1 MLYSQIIEELD
12 TIYIRE
18 PHDIQKLFLGI
29 GEGIMEAKLQGQQR
43 STVGLNNPLEQKK
56 KRRYKQPWVLHF
68 MVLPAVVMVFIFSY
82 IPMSG
87 VLMAFQEYKPALGFF
102 GSEWVGLKH
111 FRYMWENDYFLQITL
126 NTLFFACTKII
137 MNLIIPFIF
146 ALLLNEV
153 RNILL
158 KRTIQ
163 TLVYLPHFLSWVT
176 LSGILID
183 ILAQSGILN
192 QFLVST
198 FGIKPIF
205 FLGDGN
211 WFRFTII
218 VSDVWKEFGF
228 NTIIFLAALAG
239 INPSLYEAA
248 EVDGGGRWK
257 QTIYITIPA
266 LIPIAIVIAT
276 LALGNV
282 LNANFD
288 QIFNLYSPLIYQQA
302 DIIDTFVYREGLLSG
317 QFSFATAVNLFKSVI
332 SLILIVISYRLAYRF
347 AGYRIF

>member
-1 MLYSQIIEELD
+1 
-12 TIYIRE
+12 
-18 PHDIQKLFLGI
+18 
-29 GEGIMEAKLQGQQR
+29 MEANTIQQ
-43 STVGLNNPLEQKK
+43 VNPGKTPRLSKK
-56 KRRYKQPWVLHF
+56 KGYKQPWMLHF
-68 MVLPAVVMVFIFSY
+68 MVLPAAVMVFIFSY
-82 IPMSG
+82 VPMG
-87 VLMAFQEYKPALGFF
+87 GILMAFQDYKPALGFAD
-102 GSEWVGLKH
+102 SPWVGLKH
-111 FRYMWENDYFLQITL
+111 FEYMWQNDYFLQITW
-126 NTLFFACTKII
+126 NTLFFACSKMV
-137 MNLIIPFIF
+137 MNLIIPFFF

-153 RNILL
+153 RKMAL

-183 ILAQSGILN
+183 MLAQTGLIN
-192 QFLVST
+192 QFISSV
-198 FGIKPIF
+198 FGVKPIF

-218 VSDVWKEFGF
+218 FSDVWKEFGF
-228 NTIIFLAALAG
+228 NMIIFLAALSG

-248 EVDGGGRWK
+248 EVDGAGRWK

-266 LIPIAIVIAT
+266 LIPIAIVVAT

-288 QIFNLYSPLIYQQA
+288 QVFNLYSPLIYQQG

-317 QFSFATAVNLFKSVI
+317 QFSFATAVNLFKSAI

>member
-1 MLYSQIIEELD
+1 
-12 TIYIRE
+12 
-18 PHDIQKLFLGI
+18 
-29 GEGIMEAKLQGQQR
+29 MEANTVQQVNAGKFR
-43 STVGLNNPLEQKK
+43 RTDRQKG
-56 KRRYKQPWVLHF
+56 YKQPWILHL
-68 MVLPAVVMVFIFSY
+68 MVLPAAVLVFIFSY

-87 VLMAFQEYKPALGFF
+87 IIMAFQEYKPALGIS
-102 GSEWVGLKH
+102 GSPWVGLKH
-111 FRYMWENDYFLQITL
+111 FRYMWENDYFLKITW
-126 NTLFFACTKII
+126 NTLFFACSK
-137 MNLIIPFIF
+137 MVVNLIIPFFF

-153 RNILL
+153 RKKAL

-183 ILAQSGILN
+183 MLAQTGLIN
-192 QFLVST
+192 QFLVAV

-205 FLGDGN
+205 FLGDGS

-218 VSDVWKEFGF
+218 FSDVWKEFGF
-228 NTIIFLAALAG
+228 NTIIFLAALSG

-248 EVDGGGRWK
+248 EVDGAGRWK
-257 QTIYITIPA
+257 QTFYITIPA
-266 LIPIAIVIAT
+266 LIPITIVIAT

-288 QIFNLYSPLIYQQA
+288 QVFNLYSPLIYRQG

-317 QFSFATAVNLFKSVI
+317 QFSFATAVSLFKSFI
-332 SLILIVISYRLAYRF
+332 SLILIAVSYRLAYRF

>member
-1 MLYSQIIEELD
+1 MGVNTVQQVNAGKARRTD
-12 TIYIRE
+12 
-18 PHDIQKLFLGI
+18 
-29 GEGIMEAKLQGQQR
+29 AKKG
-43 STVGLNNPLEQKK
+43 
-56 KRRYKQPWVLHF
+56 YKQPWILHF
-68 MVLPAVVMVFIFSY
+68 MVLPAAVLVFIFSY

-87 VLMAFQEYKPALGFF
+87 IVMAFQDYKPALGIS
-102 GSEWVGLKH
+102 GSPWVGLKH
-111 FRYMWENDYFLQITL
+111 FRYMWENDYFLKITW
-126 NTLFFACTKII
+126 NTLFFACSKMV
-137 MNLIIPFIF
+137 MNLIIPFFF

-153 RNILL
+153 RKMAL

-183 ILAQSGILN
+183 MLAQTGLIN
-192 QFLVST
+192 QFLAAV

-218 VSDVWKEFGF
+218 FSDVWKEFGF
-228 NTIIFLAALAG
+228 NTIIFLAALSG

-248 EVDGGGRWK
+248 EVDGAGRWK
-257 QTIYITIPA
+257 QTFYITIPA
-266 LIPIAIVIAT
+266 LIPITIVIAT

-288 QIFNLYSPLIYQQA
+288 QVFNLYSPLIYQQG

-317 QFSFATAVNLFKSVI
+317 QFSFATAVSLFKSFI
-332 SLILIVISYRLAYRF
+332 SLILIAISYKLAYRF

>member
-1 MLYSQIIEELD
+1 
-12 TIYIRE
+12 
-18 PHDIQKLFLGI
+18 
-29 GEGIMEAKLQGQQR
+29 MEANTIQQ
-43 STVGLNNPLEQKK
+43 VNPGKK
-56 KRRYKQPWVLHF
+56 PRTSGKKGYKQPWMLHF
-68 MVLPAVVMVFIFSY
+68 MVLPAAVMVFIFSY
-82 IPMSG
+82 IPMG
-87 VLMAFQEYKPALGFF
+87 GILMAFQDYKPALGFVD
-102 GSEWVGLKH
+102 SPWVGLKH
-111 FRYMWENDYFLQITL
+111 FEYMWQNDYFLQITW
-126 NTLFFACTKII
+126 NTLFFACSKMV
-137 MNLIIPFIF
+137 MNLIIPFFF

-153 RNILL
+153 RKMAL

-183 ILAQSGILN
+183 MLAQTGLIN
-192 QFLVST
+192 QFISSV

-218 VSDVWKEFGF
+218 ASDVWKEFGF
-228 NTIIFLAALAG
+228 NMIIFLAALSG
-239 INPSLYEAA
+239 INPALYEAA
-248 EVDGGGRWK
+248 EVDGAGRWK
-257 QTIYITIPA
+257 QTLYITIPA
-266 LIPIAIVIAT
+266 LIPIAIVVAT

-288 QIFNLYSPLIYQQA
+288 QVFNLYSPLIYQQG

-317 QFSFATAVNLFKSVI
+317 QFSFATAVNLFKSAI

>member
-1 MLYSQIIEELD
+1 
-12 TIYIRE
+12 
-18 PHDIQKLFLGI
+18 
-29 GEGIMEAKLQGQQR
+29 MEANTIQQ
-43 STVGLNNPLEQKK
+43 VNPGKTPRLSGK
-56 KRRYKQPWVLHF
+56 KRVKQPWMLHF
-68 MVLPAVVMVFIFSY
+68 MVLPAAVMVFIFSY
-82 IPMSG
+82 IPMG
-87 VLMAFQEYKPALGFF
+87 GILMAFQDYKPKLGLL
-102 GSEWVGLKH
+102 GSPWVGLKH
-111 FRYMWENDYFLQITL
+111 FEYMWENDYFLQITW
-126 NTLFFACTKII
+126 NTLFFAGTKII
-137 MNLIIPFIF
+137 MNLIIPFFF

-153 RNILL
+153 RKMAL

-183 ILAQSGILN
+183 MLAQTGLIN
-192 QFLVST
+192 QFISSV

-205 FLGDGN
+205 FLGDGS

-218 VSDVWKEFGF
+218 FSDVWKEFGF
-228 NTIIFLAALAG
+228 NMIIFLAALSG
-239 INPSLYEAA
+239 ISPSLYEAA
-248 EVDGGGRWK
+248 EVDGAGRWK
-257 QTIYITIPA
+257 QTVYITIPA
-266 LIPIAIVIAT
+266 LIPIAIVVAT

-288 QIFNLYSPLIYQQA
+288 QVFNLYSPLIYQQG

-317 QFSFATAVNLFKSVI
+317 QFSFATAVNLFKSAI

>member
-1 MLYSQIIEELD
+1 MGVNTVQQVNAGKARRTD
-12 TIYIRE
+12 
-18 PHDIQKLFLGI
+18 
-29 GEGIMEAKLQGQQR
+29 AKKG
-43 STVGLNNPLEQKK
+43 
-56 KRRYKQPWVLHF
+56 YKQPWILHF
-68 MVLPAVVMVFIFSY
+68 MVLPAAVLVLIFSY

-87 VLMAFQEYKPALGFF
+87 IIMAFQDYKPALGIS
-102 GSEWVGLKH
+102 GSPWVGLKH
-111 FRYMWENDYFLQITL
+111 FRYMWENDYFLKITW
-126 NTLFFACTKII
+126 NTLFFACSKMV
-137 MNLIIPFIF
+137 MNLIIPFFF

-153 RNILL
+153 RKMAL

-183 ILAQSGILN
+183 MLAQTGLIN
-192 QFLVST
+192 QFLVSV

-218 VSDVWKEFGF
+218 FSDVWKEFGF
-228 NTIIFLAALAG
+228 NTIIFLAALSG

-248 EVDGGGRWK
+248 EVDGAGRWK
-257 QTIYITIPA
+257 QTFYITIPA
-266 LIPIAIVIAT
+266 LIPITIVIAT

-288 QIFNLYSPLIYQQA
+288 QVFNLYSPLIYQQG

-317 QFSFATAVNLFKSVI
+317 QFSFATAVSLFKSFI
-332 SLILIVISYRLAYRF
+332 SLILIAISYRLAYRF

>member
-1 MLYSQIIEELD
+1 
-12 TIYIRE
+12 
-18 PHDIQKLFLGI
+18 
-29 GEGIMEAKLQGQQR
+29 MEAN
-43 STVGLNNPLEQKK
+43 TVPQVRLGKIPKVKK
-56 KRRYKQPWVLHF
+56 KKSYKQPWMLHF
-68 MVLPAVVMVFIFSY
+68 MVLPAVILVFIFSY

-87 VLMAFQEYKPALGFF
+87 VIMAFQEYKPALGIAH
-102 GSEWVGLKH
+102 SPWVGLKH
-111 FRYMWENDYFLQITL
+111 FQYMWQNDYFLQITW
-126 NTLFFACTKII
+126 NTLFFACSKMV
-137 MNLIIPFIF
+137 MNLIIPFFF

-153 RNILL
+153 RKMAL

-183 ILAQSGILN
+183 MLAQTGLIN
-192 QFLVST
+192 QFLSSV

-218 VSDVWKEFGF
+218 FSDVWKEFGF
-228 NTIIFLAALAG
+228 NTIIFLAALSG

-248 EVDGGGRWK
+248 EVDGAGRWK
-257 QTIYITIPA
+257 QTLYITIPS

-288 QIFNLYSPLIYQQA
+288 QVFNLYSPLIYQQG

-332 SLILIVISYRLAYRF
+332 SLVLIVISYKLAYKF

>member
-1 MLYSQIIEELD
+1 MGVNAVQQVNAGKARRTD
-12 TIYIRE
+12 
-18 PHDIQKLFLGI
+18 
-29 GEGIMEAKLQGQQR
+29 AKKGC
-43 STVGLNNPLEQKK
+43 
-56 KRRYKQPWVLHF
+56 KQPWILHF
-68 MVLPAVVMVFIFSY
+68 MVLPAAVLVLIFSY

-87 VLMAFQEYKPALGFF
+87 IIMAFQDYKPALGIS
-102 GSEWVGLKH
+102 GSPWVGLKH
-111 FRYMWENDYFLQITL
+111 FRYMWENDYFLKITW
-126 NTLFFACTKII
+126 NTLFFACSKMV
-137 MNLIIPFIF
+137 MNLIIPFFF

-153 RNILL
+153 RKMAL

-183 ILAQSGILN
+183 MLAQTGLIN
-192 QFLVST
+192 QFLVSV

-205 FLGDGN
+205 FLGDGS

-218 VSDVWKEFGF
+218 FSDVWKEFGF
-228 NTIIFLAALAG
+228 NTIIFLAALSG

-248 EVDGGGRWK
+248 EVDGAGRWK
-257 QTIYITIPA
+257 QTFYITIPA
-266 LIPIAIVIAT
+266 LIPITIVIAT

-288 QIFNLYSPLIYQQA
+288 QVFNLYSPLIYRQG

-317 QFSFATAVNLFKSVI
+317 QFSFATAVSLFKSFI
-332 SLILIVISYRLAYRF
+332 SLILIALSYRLAYRF

>member
-1 MLYSQIIEELD
+1 MEANTVQQVKLD
-12 TIYIRE
+12 TSQPI
-18 PHDIQKLFLGI
+18 
-29 GEGIMEAKLQGQQR
+29 
-43 STVGLNNPLEQKK
+43 KK
-56 KRRYKQPWVLHF
+56 KKSYKQPWMLHF
-68 MVLPAVVMVFIFSY
+68 MVLPAAILVFIFSY

-87 VLMAFQEYKPALGFF
+87 IIMAFQDYKPALGIT
-102 GSEWVGLKH
+102 GSPWVGLKH
-111 FRYMWENDYFLQITL
+111 FRYMLENEYFLQITW
-126 NTLFFACTKII
+126 NTLFFACSKMV
-137 MNLIIPFIF
+137 MNLIVPFLF

-153 RNILL
+153 RNMGL
-158 KRTIQ
+158 KRSIQ

-183 ILAQSGILN
+183 MLAQTGLIN
-192 QFLVST
+192 QFLTSV

-205 FLGDGN
+205 FLGDGS

-218 VSDVWKEFGF
+218 ISDVWKEFGF
-228 NTIIFLAALAG
+228 NTIIFLAALSG

-248 EVDGGGRWK
+248 EVDGANRWK
-257 QTIYITIPA
+257 QTMHITIPSI
-266 LIPIAIVIAT
+266 IPIAIVIAT
-276 LALGNV
+276 LALGSV

-288 QIFNLYSPLIYQQA
+288 QVFNLYSPLIYQQG

-332 SLILIVISYRLAYRF
+332 GLILITVSYRLAYKY

>member
-1 MLYSQIIEELD
+1 
-12 TIYIRE
+12 
-18 PHDIQKLFLGI
+18 
-29 GEGIMEAKLQGQQR
+29 MEANLSERRAEKAAARGR
-43 STVGLNNPLEQKK
+43 K
-56 KRRYKQPWVLHF
+56 KRGGKQPLILHL
-68 MVLPAVVMVFIFSY
+68 MVLPAAVLVFIFSY

-87 VLMAFQEYKPALGFF
+87 IIMAFQDYKPALGFAE
-102 GSEWVGLKH
+102 SPWVGLKH
-111 FRYMWENDYFLQITL
+111 FEYMWQNDYFLKITG

-137 MNLIIPFIF
+137 MNLIVPFVF

-153 RNILL
+153 RLMAL
-158 KRTIQ
+158 KRSIQ

-183 ILAQSGILN
+183 MLAQTGLIN
-192 QFLVST
+192 QFIVFL
-198 FGIKPIF
+198 FGTKPIF
-205 FLGDGN
+205 FLGDGG

-218 VSDVWKEFGF
+218 FSDVWKEFGF
-228 NTIIFLAALAG
+228 NTIIFLAALSG

-248 EVDGGGRWK
+248 EVDGATRWK
-257 QTIYITIPA
+257 QTIHLTIPS
-266 LIPIAIVIAT
+266 LLPITIVIAT

-288 QIFNLYSPLIYQQA
+288 QIFNLYSPLIYQQG

-317 QFSFATAVNLFKSVI
+317 QFSFATAVNLFKSFI
-332 SLILIVISYRLAYRF
+332 SLILIAVSYRLAYRF